1 MAGFKTLYAT
11 VDGTDDVVLKIA
23 ETAKG
28 LEVFVWDGTGWK
40 DAPGVY
46 EGIFVGEVDIT
57 YIKEGDADWNR
68 LNLQK

>member
-23 ETAKG
+23 ETANG
-28 LEVFVWDGTGWK
+28 IGIFVWNGTEWK

-46 EGIFVGEVDIT
+46 EGVFVGEVEIS
-57 YIKEGDADWNR
+57 YIEEGDATWNK